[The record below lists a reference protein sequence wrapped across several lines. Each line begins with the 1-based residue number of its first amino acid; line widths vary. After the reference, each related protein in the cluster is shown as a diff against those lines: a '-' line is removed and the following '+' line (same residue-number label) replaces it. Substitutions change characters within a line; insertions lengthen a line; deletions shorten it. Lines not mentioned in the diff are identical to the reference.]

1 MEQSNRSIFY
11 QNAMKYGTYLGVF
24 WTLTYILLFKSF
36 NSPML
41 SMLASAM
48 FISSPFVA
56 GKLTIRYRK
65 SECGNY
71 MKYPQAWTFLF
82 CMYLCATLFSTLTN
96 YIYLSYIDGG
106 ATITAMTGIL
116 TEASNTQG
124 LEVAAKEQLEAM
136 TKYISELT
144 AGNMTWSLLH
154 NSIFSSLVMP
164 PIIAFF
170 VRKNT
175 QL

>member
-11 QNAMKYGTYLGVF
+11 QNAMKYGTYLGAF
-24 WTLTYILLFKSF
+24 WALTYILLFSSF
-36 NSPML
+36 NSSML
-41 SMLASAM
+41 SLLASAM

-56 GKLTIRYRK
+56 GKLTIRFRK
-65 SECGNY
+65 NECGDY

-82 CMYLCATLFSTLTN
+82 CMYLCATLLSTLTN
-96 YIYLSYIDGG
+96 YIYLNYIDGG
-106 ATITAMTGIL
+106 EIL
-116 TEASNTQG
+116 AEMARILAEASNTPG
-124 LEVAAKEQLEAM
+124 IEVSAKEQLEAM
-136 TKYISELT
+136 NRSVSELT

-154 NSIFSSLVMP
+154 NNIFSSLVMP

>member
-11 QNAMKYGTYLGVF
+11 QDAMKYGTYLGAF
-24 WTLTYILLFKSF
+24 WALTYILLFRSF
-36 NSPML
+36 NSPAL
-41 SMLASAM
+41 SLLASAM

-56 GKLTIRYRK
+56 GKLTIRFRK
-65 SECGNY
+65 NECGNY

-82 CMYLCATLFSTLTN
+82 CMYLCATLLSTLTN
-96 YIYLSYIDGG
+96 YIYLNYIDGG
-106 ATITAMTGIL
+106 ATLAEMTRIL
-116 TEASNTQG
+116 TEASSTQEI
-124 LEVAAKEQLEAM
+124 EVSAKEQLEAM
-136 TKYISELT
+136 TKFISGLT
-144 AGNMTWSLLH
+144 AGDMTWSLLH
-154 NSIFSSLVMP
+154 NNIFSSLVMP